1 MFTEN
6 ELEDLDL
13 VNNAED
19 LGKFLVEKQLVEN
32 NKGKRAF
39 VALLE
44 KIGRNDMALELQQS
58 VGIGQYLC
66 YQYF

>member
-6 ELEDLDL
+6 ELDKLNL

-58 VGIGQYLC
+58 VGIGQYLR